1 MADSQYLAFRRVEPD
16 ISGGPD
22 ELTCGQI
29 ELPVERSRAER
40 DARKSR
46 ATMHHVEHYRPI
58 MVRSVKDIFDRIGS
72 HRWLPQTHSCYLW
85 EACPLASAARAIVMV
100 GTKQFDHDTVVDR
113 AMMLFWRRGYGGT
126 SIQDLEKAT
135 RLRRGSLYNAF
146 GDKQGLF
153 VAALKRYETTVGQE
167 RIEQLS
173 NPDPYRAIEGF
184 LGTLVAQ
191 MSDPSRP
198 RGCLH
203 TNTSL
208 ELPYAPDEVL
218 RIIAE
223 RTAGIEG
230 AIYVVLRRAQAE
242 GILDA
247 AADARALARFYLGV
261 AKGIGVLH
269 KVFGD
274 ASALRDI
281 VKIAMSKWP

>member
-1 MADSQYLAFRRVEPD
+1 
-16 ISGGPD
+16 
-22 ELTCGQI
+22 
-29 ELPVERSRAER
+29 
-40 DARKSR
+40 
-46 ATMHHVEHYRPI
+46 
-58 MVRSVKDIFDRIGS
+58 
-72 HRWLPQTHSCYLW
+72 
-85 EACPLASAARAIVMV
+85 MV

-153 VAALKRYETTVGQE
+153 VAALKRYETTVGRE

-173 NPDPYRAIEGF
+173 NPDPYRAIEG
-184 LGTLVAQ
+184 LLDTLVTQ
-191 MSDPSRP
+191 MSEPSRP

-208 ELPYAPDEVL
+208 EFPNAPDEVL

-230 AIYVVLRRAQAE
+230 AIYLVLRRAQAE
-242 GILDA
+242 GRLDP
-247 AADARALARFYLGV
+247 AADSRALARFYLGV

-274 ASALRDI
+274 AAALRDI
-281 VKIAMSKWP
+281 VRISMSKWPHPAGRRGAAGRRDSPV

>member
-1 MADSQYLAFRRVEPD
+1 MQTQLCYLARAALVPD
-16 ISGGPD
+16 GK
-22 ELTCGQI
+22 
-29 ELPVERSRAER
+29 AEGR
-40 DARKSR
+40 
-46 ATMHHVEHYRPI
+46 
-58 MVRSVKDIFDRIGS
+58 F
-72 HRWLPQTHSCYLW
+72 
-85 EACPLASAARAIVMV
+85 MV
-100 GTKQFDHDTVVDR
+100 GTRQFDHDSVVDR

-153 VAALKRYETTVGQE
+153 VAALRRYETTVGEE
-167 RIEQLS
+167 RIKQLS

-184 LGTLVAQ
+184 LDALVTQ
-191 MSDPSRP
+191 MSEPSRP

-208 ELPYAPDEVL
+208 ELPNAPDEVL

-223 RTAGIEG
+223 RTAGIED
-230 AIYVVLRRAQAE
+230 AIYLVLRRAQAE
-242 GILDA
+242 RMLDP

-281 VKIAMSKWP
+281 VKTAMSKWPYPHRKRTGARARQIGA

>member
-1 MADSQYLAFRRVEPD
+1 MPPSGIAGSRKHNRVTYASEFA
-16 ISGGPD
+16 
-22 ELTCGQI
+22 
-29 ELPVERSRAER
+29 RAGKEKHQ
-40 DARKSR
+40 D
-46 ATMHHVEHYRPI
+46 VI
-58 MVRSVKDIFDRIGS
+58 MVGI
-72 HRWLPQTHSCYLW
+72 
-85 EACPLASAARAIVMV
+85 
-100 GTKQFDHDTVVDR
+100 KQFDQDAVVER

-153 VAALKRYETTVGQE
+153 VAALKRYESTVGQE
-167 RIEQLS
+167 RIKQLS
-173 NPDPYRAIEGF
+173 NPDAYRAIEGF
-184 LGTLVAQ
+184 LDTLVAQ
-191 MSDPSRP
+191 MSEPSRP

-208 ELPYAPDEVL
+208 EFPNAPDEVL
-218 RIIAE
+218 RVVAE

-230 AIYVVLRRAQAE
+230 AIYTVLRRAQAE
-242 GILDA
+242 GMLDPDV
-247 AADARALARFYLGV
+247 DARAHARFYLGI

-281 VKIAMSKWP
+281 VTVAMSKWPHPKGKRIGRKQT

>member
-1 MADSQYLAFRRVEPD
+1 
-16 ISGGPD
+16 
-22 ELTCGQI
+22 
-29 ELPVERSRAER
+29 
-40 DARKSR
+40 
-46 ATMHHVEHYRPI
+46 
-58 MVRSVKDIFDRIGS
+58 
-72 HRWLPQTHSCYLW
+72 
-85 EACPLASAARAIVMV
+85 MV
-100 GTKQFDHDTVVDR
+100 GTKQFDHDAVVER
-113 AMMLFWRRGYGGT
+113 AMMMFWRRGYGGT

-153 VAALKRYETTVGQE
+153 VAALKRYETTVSQE
-167 RIEQLS
+167 RVRQLS

-184 LGTLVAQ
+184 LETLVMQ
-191 MSDPSRP
+191 MSEPSWP

-208 ELPYAPDEVL
+208 EFPNAPDEVL
-218 RIIAE
+218 RVIAE

-242 GILDA
+242 GLLDP
-247 AADARALARFYLGV
+247 AADARAVARFYVGV
-261 AKGIGVLH
+261 AKGITVLH

-281 VKIAMSKWP
+281 VKIAMSKWPYPEGKRTGASKRDLRA

>member
-1 MADSQYLAFRRVEPD
+1 MA
-16 ISGGPD
+16 
-22 ELTCGQI
+22 
-29 ELPVERSRAER
+29 
-40 DARKSR
+40 
-46 ATMHHVEHYRPI
+46 
-58 MVRSVKDIFDRIGS
+58 
-72 HRWLPQTHSCYLW
+72 
-85 EACPLASAARAIVMV
+85 

-113 AMMLFWRRGYGGT
+113 AMMLFWRMGYGGT

-153 VAALKRYETTVGQE
+153 VAALKRYESTVGHE
-167 RIEQLS
+167 RIKQLS

-184 LGTLVAQ
+184 LDTLVTQ
-191 MSDPSRP
+191 MSEPRRP

-208 ELPYAPDEVL
+208 EFPNAPDEIL

-223 RTAGIEG
+223 RAAGIEG
-230 AIYVVLRRAQAE
+230 GIYAVLRRAQAD
-242 GILDA
+242 GLLDP

-261 AKGIGVLH
+261 AKGIGVVH

-274 ASALRDI
+274 GAALRDI
-281 VKIAMSKWP
+281 VKTAMSKWPYPAGKRGARKRDLLV

>member
-1 MADSQYLAFRRVEPD
+1 MLRSVGRA
-16 ISGGPD
+16 GGKQKD
-22 ELTCGQI
+22 RAEGYRHGRDQT
-29 ELPVERSRAER
+29 VRSRRGRRSR
-40 DARKSR
+40 DDAVL
-46 ATMHHVEHYRPI
+46 AQ
-58 MVRSVKDIFDRIGS
+58 RI
-72 HRWLPQTHSCYLW
+72 W
-85 EACPLASAARAIVMV
+85 
-100 GTKQFDHDTVVDR
+100 
-113 AMMLFWRRGYGGT
+113 GT
-126 SIQDLEKAT
+126 SIDDLERAT

-167 RIEQLS
+167 RIKQLS

-184 LGTLVAQ
+184 LDTLVTQ

-208 ELPYAPDEVL
+208 EFPNAPDEVL

-230 AIYVVLRRAQAE
+230 AFYLVLRRAQAD
-242 GILDA
+242 GVLDP
-247 AADARALARFYLGV
+247 AADARALARFFLGV

-274 ASALRDI
+274 ASGLREI
-281 VKIAMSKWP
+281 VNVAMSKWPYPQGKTTGARKRDARAQASPVDRSFQIARPDHGRVAQSRNREDSER

>member
-1 MADSQYLAFRRVEPD
+1 
-16 ISGGPD
+16 
-22 ELTCGQI
+22 
-29 ELPVERSRAER
+29 
-40 DARKSR
+40 
-46 ATMHHVEHYRPI
+46 
-58 MVRSVKDIFDRIGS
+58 
-72 HRWLPQTHSCYLW
+72 
-85 EACPLASAARAIVMV
+85 MV
-100 GTKQFDHDTVVDR
+100 GTKQFDHDAVVER
-113 AMMLFWRRGYGGT
+113 TMMMFWRRGYGGT

-153 VAALKRYETTVGQE
+153 VAALKRYETTVSQE
-167 RIEQLS
+167 RVRQLS

-184 LGTLVAQ
+184 LETLVMQ
-191 MSDPSRP
+191 MSEPSWP

-208 ELPYAPDEVL
+208 EFPNAPDEVL

-242 GILDA
+242 GLLDPF
-247 AADARALARFYLGV
+247 ADARAVARFYVGV
-261 AKGIGVLH
+261 AKGITVLH

-281 VKIAMSKWP
+281 VKIAMSKWPYPEGKRTGASKRDLRA